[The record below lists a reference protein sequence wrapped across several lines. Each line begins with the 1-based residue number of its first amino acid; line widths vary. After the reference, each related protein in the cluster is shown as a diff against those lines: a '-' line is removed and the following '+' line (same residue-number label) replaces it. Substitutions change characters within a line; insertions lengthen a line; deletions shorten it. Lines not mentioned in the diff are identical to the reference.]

1 MANDLACFGKG
12 LVVEPHNHVS
22 KVSIY
27 PHSKHL
33 FGLLGSIMRALSCLV
48 RLRWSLTVHL
58 WCNSFIE
65 VWVVFTAYLDPL
77 VRERVDRRN

>member
-48 RLRWSLTVHL
+48 RLRV
-58 WCNSFIE
+58 C
-65 VWVVFTAYLDPL
+65 L
-77 VRERVDRRN
+77 V